1 VLPVRLRSIA
11 DAELAEALKWYATRS
26 RDVATRFLGAVEEA
40 LERIRQAP
48 DANPLVTPT
57 LRRVLLRR
65 FPYAVYYRVF
75 PTVISVVGVVHGRR
89 HPRRWLRRG

>member
-11 DAELAEALKWYATRS
+11 EAELAEATTWYVSRS
-26 RDVATRFLGAVEEA
+26 LDVASRFLDSVEEA

-48 DANPLVTPT
+48 DANPMVTPT
-57 LRRVLLRR
+57 LRRILLRR